1 MRSAKLFFQNQIKKQ
16 IFKYLLIASIIVSI
30 EVLSFALINS
40 VIKINYLVSTVL
52 SMAIGIAL
60 NWFLSRVY
68 VFKTSKYAM
77 HTEIMM
83 VVFASLVGVGIQLS
97 VIWICVKKLSMVPI
111 IGKILAILVT
121 FSWNFW
127 IRKTYIFNTKN
138 TENIPP
144 AIEY

>member
-1 MRSAKLFFQNQIKKQ
+1 MKSLRIFFQDQIKKQ
-16 IFKYLLIASIIVSI
+16 IFKYLLIAVIIVSI
-30 EVLSFALINS
+30 EVLSFALLNS

-68 VFKTSKYAM
+68 VFKASKYAI

-83 VVFASLVGVGIQLS
+83 VVLASLVGVGIQLS
-97 VIWICVKKLSMVPI
+97 VIWICVEKLSITPI
-111 IGKILAILVT
+111 IGKILAILIT

-127 IRKTYIFNTKN
+127 VRKRYIFNTKN
-138 TENIPP
+138 TKNIPP